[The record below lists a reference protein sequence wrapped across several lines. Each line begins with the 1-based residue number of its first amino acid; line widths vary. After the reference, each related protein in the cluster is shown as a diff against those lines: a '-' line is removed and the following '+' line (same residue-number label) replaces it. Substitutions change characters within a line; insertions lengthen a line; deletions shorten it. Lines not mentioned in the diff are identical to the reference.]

1 MRNTIIS
8 VIIFLSLLGF
18 VAYVNSSL
26 MKLCNYVYIESENI
40 ELLIDSGEWKD
51 AYTLTV
57 DLINEIKKTDLL
69 ASVYLNHCDFDNLLN
84 EALKLSLYVKCENDA
99 ESHVSVH
106 LLKYSA
112 DNIKN
117 LHKFAI
123 ENIF

>member
-8 VIIFLSLLGF
+8 VVIFISLLGF
-18 VAYVNSSL
+18 VTYVNNSL
-26 MKLCNYVYIESENI
+26 MTLCDSIYIESEKI
-40 ELLIDSGEWKD
+40 EALIDNSQWED
-51 AYTLTV
+51 AYLITV
-57 DLINEIKKTDLL
+57 DLIDNIKERDFI

-84 EALKLSLYVKCENDA
+84 EALKLSLYVKSNDIS

-112 DNIKN
+112 DNVKS
-117 LHKFAI
+117 LHKPTI